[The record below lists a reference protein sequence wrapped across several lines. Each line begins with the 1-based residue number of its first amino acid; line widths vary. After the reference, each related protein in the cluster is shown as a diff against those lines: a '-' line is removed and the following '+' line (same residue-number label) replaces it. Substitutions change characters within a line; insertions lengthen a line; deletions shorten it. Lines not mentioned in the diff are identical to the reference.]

1 MNTTT
6 ELSGTAA
13 QGHVEE
19 PERPLSPS
27 TVAPSPTTPKA
38 FEFGSISAE
47 EAPLKPGT
55 IRHFLHT
62 IPLPPPKLR
71 EETSASGPSPPRVY
85 SAANLTPAGWRPLQM
100 MSSITKDEL
109 RFEVDRCTFFFPR
122 SHDMII
128 HETSQVLQEDV
139 PLDLPA
145 GRGSTKRDVKD
156 LLSAYLVSPSEEFV
170 DATNEDVQTD
180 KIRQAFTTNQ
190 VFLRDVFPNSCQHE
204 FRVWIPEVSEFP
216 GEMKDP
222 LGPHLFYLQAHWT
235 VCMSS
240 FPSFRWFLL

>member
-71 EETSASGPSPPRVY
+71 EETSASGPPPPRVS

-109 RFEVDRCTFFFPR
+109 RFEVDRF
-122 SHDMII
+122 
-128 HETSQVLQEDV
+128 LQEDV

-216 GEMKDP
+216 GDMKDP

-235 VCMSS
+235 VW
-240 FPSFRWFLL
+240 R